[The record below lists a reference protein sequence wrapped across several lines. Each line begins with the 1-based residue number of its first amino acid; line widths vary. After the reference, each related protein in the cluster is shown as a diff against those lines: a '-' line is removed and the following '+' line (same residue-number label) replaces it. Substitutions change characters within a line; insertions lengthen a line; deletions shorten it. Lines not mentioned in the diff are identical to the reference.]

1 VTSPIELIEQTNE
14 PEFTQPGVPTI
25 ASYFRESEGKWHSE
39 RRYYTL
45 PNGETKQVESAIAVR
60 FLEAGCDEL
69 LLLAQMHGLPS
80 DQILTCGT
88 EVTWEST
95 NSENGNKVSQGSTL
109 FGAKDN
115 ILYRDRGFA
124 TSKPITAEY
133 HLPNAKTLC
142 LRTEYNGSVF
152 EEELKFIGEKY
163 RTRQSVIS
171 RAGEQVMIGQYL
183 EKRIES

>member
-1 VTSPIELIEQTNE
+1 MTSPLELAELTNE
-14 PEFTQPGVPTI
+14 SAIAEF
-25 ASYFRESEGKWHSE
+25 FRESEGKWHSE

-45 PNGETKQVESAIAVR
+45 PDGETKQVESAIAVR

-69 LLLAQMHGLPS
+69 LFLAQMHDLPS
-80 DQILTCGT
+80 DKILICGT
-88 EVTWEST
+88 EVTWESI
-95 NSENGNKVSQGSTL
+95 NSLSGKKESSGSTL
-109 FGAKDN
+109 FGALGN

-133 HLPNAKTLC
+133 DFPNQKTLC

-183 EKRIES
+183 EKRIEGLLGIC

>member
-1 VTSPIELIEQTNE
+1 MTSPLEFIEQTNE
-14 PEFTQPGVPTI
+14 SGFTDCSVPTI
-25 ASYFRESEGKWHSE
+25 AEFFRESEGKWHSE

-45 PNGETKQVESAIAVR
+45 PDGKTKEVESAIAVR

-69 LLLAQMHGLPS
+69 VLLAQMHGLPS
-80 DQILTCGT
+80 DKILICGT
-88 EVTWEST
+88 EVIWEST
-95 NSENGNKVSQGSTL
+95 NSQSGKKESQGSTL

-152 EEELKFIGEKY
+152 EEELKLIGTKY

-171 RAGEQVMIGQYL
+171 RAGEQIMIGQYL
-183 EKRIES
+183 EKRIEE

>member
-1 VTSPIELIEQTNE
+1 MTSPTKLLQIAESTLIA
-14 PEFTQPGVPTI
+14 EF
-25 ASYFRESEGKWHSE
+25 FRESVGKWNSE

-45 PNGETKQVESAIAVR
+45 PDGKTKEVASIITIR

-69 LLLAQMHGLPS
+69 QKLARIHELDESMMMS
-80 DQILTCGT
+80 CGA
-88 EVTWEST
+88 EVSWEST
-95 NSENGNKVSQGSTL
+95 NAVTKAKESQGSTL
-109 FGAKDN
+109 FGALGN

-124 TSKPITAEY
+124 TSKPITAQYQFPTE
-133 HLPNAKTLC
+133 KTLC

-183 EKRIES
+183 EKRIEE

>member
-1 VTSPIELIEQTNE
+1 MTSPMEILQIADTTLIA
-14 PEFTQPGVPTI
+14 EFFQ
-25 ASYFRESEGKWHSE
+25 ESVGTWSSE

-45 PNGETKQVESAIAVR
+45 PDGKTKEVASIITIR

-69 LLLAQMHGLPS
+69 QKLARMHDLS
-80 DQILTCGT
+80 ESTIMTCGA
-88 EVTWEST
+88 EVSWEST
-95 NSENGNKVSQGSTL
+95 NAVTKAKESNGSTL
-109 FGAKDN
+109 FGALGN
-115 ILYRDRGFA
+115 TLYRDRGFA
-124 TSKPITAEY
+124 TSKPITAKY
-133 HLPNAKTLC
+133 HFPSEKTLC

-183 EKRIES
+183 EKRIEG